1 MRLCRIS
8 NYADLS
14 GEGGRRFPARWHNAG
29 RPIVYCAE
37 HPAGAL
43 TEHLVHLDWDL
54 LPDRFQL
61 LTIDVEDG
69 VALDEIAADTLP
81 DGWRNDLAATRAK
94 GDAWLASGTTLLC
107 RVPSVILPD
116 TYNVLVNPAHPDM
129 ARTKIVNRQSVPLD
143 SRLGPNKGKT
153 TSS

>member
-1 MRLCRIS
+1 MRFWRIS

-14 GEGGRRFPARWHNAG
+14 GEGGRRFPARWHHAG

-61 LTIDVEDG
+61 LTLDVADG
-69 VALDEIAADTLP
+69 VRIDEIAPGTLP
-81 DGWRNDLAATRAK
+81 PDWRTDLAATRAA
-94 GDAWLASGTTLLC
+94 GDRWLASQSSLLC
-107 RVPSVILPD
+107 RVPSVILPGVH
-116 TYNVLVNPAHPDM
+116 NALINPAHPDM
-129 ARTKIVNRQSVPLD
+129 PKIIIAKAESVPLD
-143 SRLGPNKGKT
+143 GRLGPRR
-153 TSS
+153 S

>member
-1 MRLCRIS
+1 MRLWRIS

-37 HPAGAL
+37 HPAAAL
-43 TEHLVHLDWDL
+43 TEHLAHLDWDL

-61 LTIDVEDG
+61 LTLHVDDSV
-69 VALDEIAADTLP
+69 LP
-81 DGWRNDLAATRAK
+81 ESLLAGLLPPDWRSNLAATRAA
-94 GDAWLASGTTLLC
+94 GDGWLAAKSSLLF

-116 TYNVLVNPAHPDM
+116 VHNVLVNPAHPDVP
-129 ARTKIVNRQSVPLD
+129 KIRIVKAEQVPLD
-143 SRLGPNKGKT
+143 GRFGPPR
-153 TSS
+153 